1 MVVTPAVV
9 MPLLDVVAT
18 PDVTLPQLVAMPNRT
33 ADVKNLVDVKN
44 PAARAAAVVD
54 SWTSSMAFIAKLN
67 AIVVAARRRAVVA
80 IPVATRTVAML
91 HQLVV
96 VMLPNPVV
104 AIVAARRAVAA
115 RAVAARAVATT
126 NATAV
131 VATKADVTLLPH
143 VAQSPPVDVA
153 LLVRPMPSRCL
164 PRRSPMLPR

>member
-1 MVVTPAVV
+1 M
-9 MPLLDVVAT
+9 VAT
-18 PDVTLPQLVAMPNRT
+18 
-33 ADVKNLVDVKN
+33 
-44 PAARAAAVVD
+44 
-54 SWTSSMAFIAKLN
+54 
-67 AIVVAARRRAVVA
+67 
-80 IPVATRTVAML
+80 L

-104 AIVAARRAVAA
+104 AIVAARRAVAAKAVAARRAVAA